1 MKDSFYVCVERE
13 GSNLDSKQDRI
24 FTNVKDKGFQALSS
38 ISFKG
43 NIDEISN
50 PNAYFIRCY
59 VPEVS
64 GTLPTTVIGGNTFL
78 LSGFSYCVSNLKVAY
93 GVQLAISFG
102 SNKIAIRN
110 APYNEN
116 GGKWNDWRII

>member
-1 MKDSFYVCVERE
+1 MYTFYHYAVPDAN
-13 GSNLDSKQDRI
+13 SNLDSKQDRI

-43 NIDEISN
+43 NIDEINNS
-50 PNAYFIRCY
+50 NAYFIRCY
-59 VPEVS
+59 VPEIS
-64 GTLPTTVIGGNTFL
+64 GTLPTTAIDGNTFL
-78 LSGFSYCVSNLKVAY
+78 LIGFSYCVSNLKVAY

-110 APYNEN
+110 APYNAN
-116 GGKWNDWRII
+116 GGKWNDWRAI